1 MHMPCTLPQ
10 AGALLLLVRG
20 LERNDVRP
28 SLALQPH
35 VTEAAT
41 ACPCPCSRRRYPMRA
56 QVRPSADRVHRLVHA
71 VRALLLVPSLAAD
84 PTLNAQLVPCY
95 CLVHVHCHIGACALP
110 CRCIAYCSVGV
121 GASLHGCIIVWLHG
135 CIGVHRVH
143 WCIGT
148 AVV

>member
-1 MHMPCTLPQ
+1 MPCTLPQ

-95 CLVHVHCHIGACALP
+95 VWCSALP
-110 CRCIAYCSVGV
+110 YWCMCIAMSVHRVLLRWG
-121 GASLHGCIIVWLHG
+121 GCIIAWLHH
-135 CIGVHRVH
+135 CMAAWLHR
-143 WCIGT
+143 G
-148 AVV
+148 A